1 MSGDDDKKPGPPE
14 DSEESTVFSPGAMPG
29 RSKPRN
35 SLAICA

>member
-29 RSKPRN
+29 GD
-35 SLAICA
+35 